1 MILAYNRYQE
11 VMDLESKLLSSTLV
25 RKRNERGLTQKEL
38 AKHLNYSDKVI
49 SKWERGESVPDVYA
63 LERIAAFY
71 RITID
76 ELVNGAES
84 QQVLVKPYQIFFI
97 QTKKPSLLMKLSIL
111 IPLVLV
117 IITATIDIVWTI
129 VALMVFFI
137 YVIIWGIAIAHS
149 EWICRHNNHEF
160 RVVTTGFSCSLFLDN
175 QLVDKQ
181 SSLISN
187 FLLSVRMKED
197 TLKLRVT
204 QIAIEISVF
213 GLIE

>member
-97 QTKKPSLLMKLSIL
+97 QTEKPSLLMKLSIL

>member
-11 VMDLESKLLSSTLV
+11 VIDLESKLLSSTLV

-71 RITID
+71 KITID
-76 ELVNGAES
+76 ELVNGTDTP
-84 QQVLVKPYQIFFI
+84 QVLVKPYQIFFEQI
-97 QTKKPSLLMKLSIL
+97 KKPSLLMKLSIL

-129 VALMVFFI
+129 AALMVFFI
-137 YVIIWGIAIAHS
+137 YVIIWGIAIAQS

-160 RVVTTGFSCSLFLDN
+160 RVVTKAVSCSLFLDN

>member
-1 MILAYNRYQE
+1 
-11 VMDLESKLLSSTLV
+11 
-25 RKRNERGLTQKEL
+25 
-38 AKHLNYSDKVI
+38 
-49 SKWERGESVPDVYA
+49 
-63 LERIAAFY
+63 
-71 RITID
+71 
-76 ELVNGAES
+76 
-84 QQVLVKPYQIFFI
+84 
-97 QTKKPSLLMKLSIL
+97 MKLSIL

-129 VALMVFFI
+129 AALMVFFI
-137 YVIIWGIAIAHS
+137 YVIIWGIAIAQS

-160 RVVTTGFSCSLFLDN
+160 RVVTKAVSCSLFLDN